1 MGSLILCSRKKAK
14 HPYEITRIHR
24 KIYTIEELC
33 YYLSNNLYLID
44 YTIMNDQFC
53 HFLAQELELVELA
66 ENLKQAMLDH
76 CSVEFFVMT
85 IMEASGIYRAS
96 EINHISGVLERL
108 KDQKEIERQ
117 KYKADNLLSSGEAE
131 EAVLV
136 YQMILRKERDETV
149 SDKFYGKVYASL
161 GAAYGRLF
169 LYEEAME
176 MYDKGFQICNDS
188 AMLKAYLYASSR
200 YLAEKE
206 YRLYLAKSD
215 IFEDMDKMIQ
225 EEITTVAERMNVH
238 PSEELFETWK
248 NEYRQNHLEL

>member
-1 MGSLILCSRKKAK
+1 MGSLILCSKKKAK

-44 YTIMNDQFC
+44 YTIMNESFC
-53 HFLAQELELVELA
+53 HFLDAELGLRELSFK
-66 ENLKQAMLDH
+66 LKEALLDR
-76 CSVEFFVMT
+76 CSVEFFAMT
-85 IMEASGIYRAS
+85 VMEASGIYCAS
-96 EINHISGVLERL
+96 EMNHITNVLDKL

-176 MYDKGFQICNDS
+176 MYDKGFQICNDP
-188 AMLKAYLYASSR
+188 AMLKAYLYAASR
-200 YLAEKE
+200 FLPDKE
-206 YRLYLAKSD
+206 YRLFLAKSEV
-215 IFEDMDKMIQ
+215 FEDMDKIIQ
-225 EEITTVAERMNVH
+225 DEITSVAEQMQVH
-238 PSEELFETWK
+238 PSEELFEEWK
-248 NEYRQNHLEL
+248 NEYRQSHLE